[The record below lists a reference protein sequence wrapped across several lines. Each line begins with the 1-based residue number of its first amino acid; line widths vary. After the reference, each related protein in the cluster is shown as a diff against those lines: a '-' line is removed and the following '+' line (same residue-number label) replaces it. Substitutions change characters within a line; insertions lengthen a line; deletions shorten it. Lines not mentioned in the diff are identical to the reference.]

1 MIASMVHSGP
11 LSRSMK
17 LMEDKAKNIAIP
29 MERSAIRIRGTECM
43 QVTRKLSKEAKEKP
57 NP

>member
-29 MERSAIRIRGTECM
+29 MERSAILILDIALLGFLRVGL
-43 QVTRKLSKEAKEKP
+43 VW
-57 NP
+57 